1 MCIQIL
7 QGSGG
12 RCRTVVEL
20 SNNGWFWDSAALV
33 LIFAGAKTV
42 CDVTEPRTWKT
53 AGQIHT
59 LGHLSCETPWD
70 SSGIMSVSR
79 CHTWRSSVHLRFA

>member
-1 MCIQIL
+1 MCIQKL

-20 SNNGWFWDSAALV
+20 SSNGWFWDSAALV

-53 AGQIHT
+53 GGA
-59 LGHLSCETPWD
+59 D
-70 SSGIMSVSR
+70 SHIGPPE
-79 CHTWRSSVHLRFA
+79 L